1 MGLFYPA
8 LPAAGNG
15 IRSVGPSTSSMTV
28 AVAAHAAALVL
39 LATVVPT
46 ERLAELARPLAVRLI
61 ELAPEAPPPPKPEP
75 PKPQPRPKV
84 PLAPPPILAVAT
96 PTPAASPAEFVVA
109 PQPPAPP
116 IAAPVAPVAPVVAAP
131 PAPPAPITQA
141 RFDADYLKNPKPAY
155 PASSRRLGEEGKVVL
170 RVHVTPD
177 GHPAVIEIKA
187 SSSFPRLD
195 HAAREAVTQWRFV
208 PAKRGEEP
216 IAAWVLVPIVFS
228 LES

>member
-1 MGLFYPA
+1 MAMGLFNPTIS
-8 LPAAGNG
+8 AAGSG
-15 IRSVGPSTSSMTV
+15 IRSVGPTPGSLTLV
-28 AVAAHAAALVL
+28 AAAHAAVVVL
-39 LATVVPT
+39 LATFVPA
-46 ERLAELARPLAVRLI
+46 ERLIEFARPLAVRLI

-96 PTPAASPAEFVVA
+96 PAPAAPAVEFVVP

-116 IAAPVAPVAPVVAAP
+116 IAAAPVAVAP
-131 PAPPAPITQA
+131 PAPPPPASITQA

-155 PASSRRLGEEGKVVL
+155 PPSSRRLGEEGKVVL
-170 RVHVTPD
+170 RVHVTPE
-177 GHPAVIEIKA
+177 GNASAVEVKA
-187 SSSFPRLD
+187 SSGFNRLD
-195 HAAREAVTQWRFV
+195 TAARDAVSQWRFV
-208 PAKRGEEP
+208 PARRGEEA

>member
-1 MGLFYPA
+1 MGVFNPA
-8 LPAAGNG
+8 ISAAGG
-15 IRSVGPSTSSMTV
+15 GVRSVGPSASSLGVV
-28 AVAAHAAALVL
+28 AAAHAAAIVL
-39 LATVVPT
+39 LATLVPA
-46 ERLAELARPLAVRLI
+46 ERLIELARPLAVRLI
-61 ELAPEAPPPPKPEP
+61 ELAPEAPTPPKPEP

-96 PTPAASPAEFVVA
+96 PAPAAATAEFVVA
-109 PQPPAPP
+109 PQPPAL
-116 IAAPVAPVAPVVAAP
+116 AVAAPVAPVVAAP

-155 PASSRRLGEEGKVVL
+155 PPSSRRLGEEGKVVL
-170 RVHVTPD
+170 RVHVTPE
-177 GHPAVIEIKA
+177 GLPAVVEVKA
-187 SSSFPRLD
+187 SSNFPRLD

-208 PAKRGEEP
+208 PAKRGEEA